1 MKAATRGSAPA
12 VLLFLFFAGLTMAA
26 NGSERNR
33 VNLFPK
39 LHVGE
44 GYTYQVRYQS
54 EKKIKTESAVAA
66 PMAPEGGRTD
76 TQRLLRMEVLGEK
89 GAGRTAELRLR
100 LRLTPPEEPENEKRA
115 ELTLHGDGRVSDQQG
130 MDTFSTEDQETI
142 RAWTAQ
148 FGMAG
153 VFPAAGVKQGERWK
167 AEEPVAGAA
176 LAGLVWEKE
185 FTYVRDDACPVDSQ
199 GSERGKNGKS
209 GNPQQMCAVI
219 LTTET
224 LKQKSSAKH
233 ATPDDF
239 KTREL
244 RTAGT
249 ARGTNEIVS
258 YITLDNGLLVR
269 GTEEAQQA
277 MDVEVALADRGNRV
291 HYNVDARSH
300 TEVLMVADVAGKQE

>member
-1 MKAATRGSAPA
+1 MKAAMRKSTPA
-12 VLLFLFFAGLTMAA
+12 VLLFLSFAALRLA
-26 NGSERNR
+26 GSEREGNR
-33 VNLFPK
+33 VSLFPK
-39 LHVGE
+39 LHAGE
-44 GYTYQVRYQS
+44 GYSYQVRYQA

-66 PMAPEGGRTD
+66 PMAPEDGRTD

-100 LRLTPPEEPENEKRA
+100 LRLTPPEEPENETRA
-115 ELTLHGDGRVSDQQG
+115 ELTLQGDGRVSDEQG
-130 MDTFSTEDQETI
+130 MNSFSAEDQETI
-142 RAWTAQ
+142 RAWMAQ

-153 VFPAAGVKQGERWK
+153 VFPVAGVKQGERWK

-176 LAGLVWEKE
+176 LTGLVWEKE
-185 FTYVRDDACPVDSQ
+185 STYVRNDVCPVDTH
-199 GSERGKNGKS
+199 GAEPGKNDKHGKTQ
-209 GNPQQMCAVI
+209 PMCAVI
-219 LTTET
+219 LIRET

-233 ATPDDF
+233 ATPGDF

-244 RTAGT
+244 RTTGT

-258 YITLDNGLLVR
+258 YIALDNGLLVR

-300 TEVLMVADVAGKQE
+300 TEVLMVAEVAGR